1 MQEEPPLPDVI
12 QSVNSA
18 TRYELKRE
26 IAVGGMGAV
35 YEAEQHGA
43 CGFVKTI
50 AVKTI
55 LPRYSQE
62 AMFVGLFVE
71 EAKLV
76 ADLVH
81 PNIVQIYQ
89 LGQHEGGYFIAME
102 YIDGINLEQFS
113 KRHKDIG
120 QPVPVDLATFIV
132 SRICRG
138 LDYAHSKRDRHGH
151 LLGIVHRD
159 VCPRN
164 IMITREGEC
173 KLTDFGVAKAR
184 RYMHDVEGEYIIGKD
199 AYMSPE
205 QAALQPTD
213 GRSDLYSLGVVYFEL
228 LTGIHGFTVG
238 LTRDPQTPGRLRPRR
253 ACEPQ
258 QYREDL
264 PDDVLHILDRSLR
277 TDPDERFSNA
287 SEMAVALEMA
297 MYAKGYGPTIVKL
310 ARYLDEVFPD
320 SPPVS
325 STSPVDVTVII
336 PERR

>member
-1 MQEEPPLPDVI
+1 MPDVPHTL
-12 QSVNSA
+12 NSEIC
-18 TRYELKRE
+18 YVLKRE
-26 IAVGGMGAV
+26 IATGGMGAV
-35 YEAEQHGA
+35 YEAEQYGA
-43 CGFVKTI
+43 RGFVKTI

-62 AMFVGLFVE
+62 AMFVELFIE

-89 LGQHEGGYFIAME
+89 LGQHDGGYFIAME
-102 YIDGINLEQFS
+102 YIDGINLEQFIQ
-113 KRHKDIG
+113 RHKDLD
-120 QPVPVDLATFIV
+120 QPAPVDLATFIV

-138 LDYAHSKRDRHGH
+138 LEYAHTQCDRHGH

-184 RYMHDVEGEYIIGKD
+184 RYMHDVEGEYIVGKD

-228 LTGIHGFTVG
+228 LTGIHGFKAG
-238 LTRDPQTPGRLRPRR
+238 LTRDPQDRHRLLPRR
-253 ACEPQ
+253 AFNPLD
-258 QYREDL
+258 YRQDL
-264 PDDVLHILDRSLR
+264 PADVLHILDRSLQVNPGDR
-277 TDPDERFSNA
+277 YSDA
-287 SEMAVALEMA
+287 SEMSMALELA

-310 ARYLDEVFPD
+310 ARYLDDIFPEYQ
-320 SPPVS
+320 SPAAAS
-325 STSPVDVTVII
+325 HADVTVFI
-336 PERR
+336 PERH